1 MRASFLGCCAS
12 ATAPHNANV
21 TTMAKNPTNF
31 GFWILRHGS
40 GQVLDFRLKEKE
52 SRIRT
57 EDFSFIPFISSNPKS
72 AIQNLIVVYQKLN
85 DEVAIEFC
93 VINHQD
99 FFVSSYVYLF
109 RFGSVP
115 FSIFD

>member
-57 EDFSFIPFISSNPKS
+57 EDFSFIPFISPNPKS
-72 AIQNLIVVYQKLN
+72 KIVSADKFLNLLEQNVLVNRLRNIVVT
-85 DEVAIEFC
+85 A
-93 VINHQD
+93 
-99 FFVSSYVYLF
+99 
-109 RFGSVP
+109 RFARLDLVP
-115 FSIFD
+115 DHGMR